1 MKELYEKLK
10 EKFDEKD
17 LEFRVGATNSDK
29 TMGLALAYVQARA
42 IQNRLDEVLGM
53 ENWKV
58 SYREIQGGFLCT
70 LSIRINDE
78 WIEKEDG
85 ASVTEFESV
94 KGGISN
100 SFKRVAS
107 SGFGIGRYLYNA
119 RDSWYFV
126 KKQGSGYIFA
136 ETPKLHLKEE
146 KESQPKAETRPKA
159 EPQKNTDI
167 IITFGKYK
175 GQSLTDIFHND
186 RSYIK
191 YLPIP
196 KPLLATLLKAF
207 DIPPFTDSN
216 SVTLAPSSFSIHS
229 SFILMER
236 VHRNPP

>member
-1 MKELYEKLK
+1 MKELCKKLK

-42 IQNRLDEVLGM
+42 IQNRLDEVVGF

-58 SYREIQGGFLCT
+58 SYREIQGGFICT

-100 SFKRVAS
+100 AFKRVAS

-119 RDSWYFV
+119 RNSWYPI
-126 KKQGSGYIFA
+126 KKQGNGYIFA
-136 ETPKLHLKEE
+136 ETPKLQLNEGQTKI
-146 KESQPKAETRPKA
+146 ETRPKA
-159 EPQKNTDI
+159 EPQNNNEI

-175 GQSLTDIFHND
+175 GQSLTDIYHND

-191 YLPIP
+191 YLRDKSKDTDII
-196 KPLLATLLKAF
+196 KECEKLLA
-207 DIPPFTDSN
+207 S
-216 SVTLAPSSFSIHS
+216 
-229 SFILMER
+229 
-236 VHRNPP
+236 

>member
-1 MKELYEKLK
+1 MKGIYEKLK

-42 IQNRLDEVLGM
+42 IQNRLDEVVGF

-58 SYREIQGGFLCT
+58 SYKEIQGGFLCT

-100 SFKRVAS
+100 AFKRVAS

-119 RDSWYFV
+119 RNSWYPIKPQGKGFV
-126 KKQGSGYIFA
+126 FA
-136 ETPKLHLKEE
+136 ETPKFQLNED
-146 KESQPKAETRPKA
+146 QPKAETKP
-159 EPQKNTDI
+159 EVELSKNTEI

-175 GQSLTDIFHND
+175 GQSLTDIYHND

-191 YLPIP
+191 YLRDKSKDADII
-196 KPLLATLLKAF
+196 KECEKLLV
-207 DIPPFTDSN
+207 S
-216 SVTLAPSSFSIHS
+216 
-229 SFILMER
+229 
-236 VHRNPP
+236 

>member
-1 MKELYEKLK
+1 MKEIYEKLK
-10 EKFDEKD
+10 EKFDERD

-29 TMGLALAYVQARA
+29 TIGLALPYVQARA
-42 IQNRLDEVLGM
+42 IQNRLDEVLGF

-58 SYREIQGGFLCT
+58 SYRQIQGGFLCT
-70 LSIRINDE
+70 LSIRKNSNSE

-85 ASVTEFESV
+85 ASTTDVESV

-100 SFKRVAS
+100 SFKRTAS
-107 SGFGIGRYLYNA
+107 IFGIGRYLY
-119 RDSWYFV
+119 DSKNNWFPI
-126 KKQGSGYIFA
+126 KKQGNSYVFI
-136 ETPKLHLKEE
+136 ETPKLQLNEE

-191 YLPIP
+191 YLRDKSKDTDII
-196 KPLLATLLKAF
+196 KKCEKLLA
-207 DIPPFTDSN
+207 S
-216 SVTLAPSSFSIHS
+216 
-229 SFILMER
+229 
-236 VHRNPP
+236 

>member
-1 MKELYEKLK
+1 MKGLCERLK

-42 IQNRLDEVLGM
+42 IQNRLDEVVGF

-58 SYREIQGGFLCT
+58 SYKEIQGGFLCT

-100 SFKRVAS
+100 AFKRVAS

-119 RDSWYFV
+119 RNSWYPIKPQGKGFV
-126 KKQGSGYIFA
+126 FA
-136 ETPKLHLKEE
+136 ETPKFQLNED
-146 KESQPKAETRPKA
+146 QPKAETKP
-159 EPQKNTDI
+159 EVELSKNTEI

-175 GQSLTDIFHND
+175 GQSLTDIYHND

-191 YLPIP
+191 YLRDKSKDADII
-196 KPLLATLLKAF
+196 KECEKLLV
-207 DIPPFTDSN
+207 S
-216 SVTLAPSSFSIHS
+216 
-229 SFILMER
+229 
-236 VHRNPP
+236 

>member
-1 MKELYEKLK
+1 MKELCEKLK

-42 IQNRLDEVLGM
+42 IQNRLDEVVGI

-70 LSIRINDE
+70 LSIRINNE
-78 WIEKEDG
+78 WISKEDG
-85 ASVTEFESV
+85 ANVTEFESV

-100 SFKRVAS
+100 AFKRVAS

-119 RDSWYFV
+119 RNSWYPI
-126 KKQGSGYIFA
+126 KKQGNGYIFA
-136 ETPKLHLKEE
+136 EIPKLQLNEE
-146 KESQPKAETRPKA
+146 KESQIKTRSKI
-159 EPQKNTDI
+159 ESQKNNNI

-191 YLPIP
+191 YLRDKSKDIEII
-196 KPLLATLLKAF
+196 KECEKLLA
-207 DIPPFTDSN
+207 S
-216 SVTLAPSSFSIHS
+216 
-229 SFILMER
+229 
-236 VHRNPP
+236 

>member
-1 MKELYEKLK
+1 MKEIYEKLK

-42 IQNRLDEVLGM
+42 IQNRLDEVVGF

-58 SYREIQGGFLCT
+58 SYKEIQGGFLCT

-100 SFKRVAS
+100 AFKRVAS

-119 RDSWYFV
+119 RNSWYPI
-126 KKQGSGYIFA
+126 KKQGNGYIFA
-136 ETPKLHLKEE
+136 ETPKLQLNEE
-146 KESQPKAETRPKA
+146 KESQPKAEAKPKT
-159 EPQKNTDI
+159 EPSKNTEI

-175 GQSLTDIFHND
+175 GQSLTDIYHND

-191 YLPIP
+191 YLRDKSKDTEII
-196 KPLLATLLKAF
+196 KECEKLLA
-207 DIPPFTDSN
+207 S
-216 SVTLAPSSFSIHS
+216 
-229 SFILMER
+229 
-236 VHRNPP
+236 

>member
-1 MKELYEKLK
+1 MKELCEKLK

-42 IQNRLDEVLGM
+42 IQNRLDEVVGI

-70 LSIRINDE
+70 LSIRINNE
-78 WIEKEDG
+78 WISKEDG
-85 ASVTEFESV
+85 ANVTEFESV

-100 SFKRVAS
+100 AFKRVAS
-107 SGFGIGRYLYNA
+107 SRFGIGRYLYNA
-119 RDSWYFV
+119 RNSWYPI
-126 KKQGSGYIFA
+126 KKQGNGYIFA
-136 ETPKLHLKEE
+136 EIPKLQLNEE
-146 KESQPKAETRPKA
+146 KENQIKTRSKI
-159 EPQKNTDI
+159 ESQKNNNI

-191 YLPIP
+191 YLRDKSKDIEII
-196 KPLLATLLKAF
+196 KECEKLLA
-207 DIPPFTDSN
+207 S
-216 SVTLAPSSFSIHS
+216 
-229 SFILMER
+229 
-236 VHRNPP
+236 

>member
-1 MKELYEKLK
+1 MKGLCEKLK

-42 IQNRLDEVLGM
+42 IQNRLDEVVGF

-58 SYREIQGGFLCT
+58 SYKEIQGGFLCT
-70 LSIRINDE
+70 LSIRINNE

-119 RDSWYFV
+119 RNSWYPI
-126 KKQGSGYIFA
+126 KKQGNGYIFA
-136 ETPKLHLKEE
+136 ETPKLQLNEDQTKI
-146 KESQPKAETRPKA
+146 ETRPKA
-159 EPQKNTDI
+159 EPQNNNEI

-175 GQSLTDIFHND
+175 GQSLTDIYHND

-191 YLPIP
+191 YLRDKSKDTEII
-196 KPLLATLLKAF
+196 KECEKLLA
-207 DIPPFTDSN
+207 S
-216 SVTLAPSSFSIHS
+216 
-229 SFILMER
+229 
-236 VHRNPP
+236 

>member
-1 MKELYEKLK
+1 MNHKEDTGQLCFLKITKEDFMKEIYEKLK
-10 EKFDEKD
+10 EKFDED
-17 LEFRVGATNSDK
+17 SIEFRVGAMNNEK

-42 IQNRLDEVLGM
+42 IQNRLDEVVGF

-70 LSIRINDE
+70 LSIRINNE

-85 ASVTEFESV
+85 SGITSYESI

-100 SFKRVAS
+100 AFKRVAS

-119 RDSWYFV
+119 RDSWYPV
-126 KKQGSGYIFA
+126 KKQGNGYVFA
-136 ETPKLHLKEE
+136 ETPKLQLNEE

-191 YLPIP
+191 YLRDKSKDTEII
-196 KPLLATLLKAF
+196 KECEKLLA
-207 DIPPFTDSN
+207 S
-216 SVTLAPSSFSIHS
+216 
-229 SFILMER
+229 
-236 VHRNPP
+236 

>member
-1 MKELYEKLK
+1 MKELCEKLK

-42 IQNRLDEVLGM
+42 IQNRLDEVVGI

-70 LSIRINDE
+70 LSIRINNE
-78 WIEKEDG
+78 WISKEDG
-85 ASVTEFESV
+85 ANVTEFESV

-100 SFKRVAS
+100 AFKRVAS

-119 RDSWYFV
+119 RNSWYPI
-126 KKQGSGYIFA
+126 KKQGNGYIFA
-136 ETPKLHLKEE
+136 EIPKLQLNEE
-146 KESQPKAETRPKA
+146 KENQIKTRSKI
-159 EPQKNTDI
+159 ESQKNNNI

-191 YLPIP
+191 YLRDKSKDVEII
-196 KPLLATLLKAF
+196 KECEKLLA
-207 DIPPFTDSN
+207 S
-216 SVTLAPSSFSIHS
+216 
-229 SFILMER
+229 
-236 VHRNPP
+236 

>member
-1 MKELYEKLK
+1 MKGLCEKLK

-17 LEFRVGATNSDK
+17 LEFRVGAMNNEK

-42 IQNRLDEVLGM
+42 IQNRLDEVVGF

-78 WIEKEDG
+78 WISKEDG
-85 ASVTEFESV
+85 AGITDYQSI

-100 SFKRVAS
+100 AFKRVAS

-119 RDSWYFV
+119 RDSWYAIKPQGKGFV
-126 KKQGSGYIFA
+126 FA
-136 ETPKLHLKEE
+136 ETPKLQLNEE
-146 KESQPKAETRPKA
+146 KESQAKIETRPKA
-159 EPQKNTDI
+159 EPQNNNEI

-175 GQSLTDIFHND
+175 GQSLTDIYHND

-191 YLPIP
+191 YLRDKSKDTEII
-196 KPLLATLLKAF
+196 KECEKLLV
-207 DIPPFTDSN
+207 S
-216 SVTLAPSSFSIHS
+216 
-229 SFILMER
+229 
-236 VHRNPP
+236 

>member
-1 MKELYEKLK
+1 MKEIYEKLK

-42 IQNRLDEVLGM
+42 IQNRLDEVVGF

-58 SYREIQGGFLCT
+58 SYKEIQGGFLCT

-100 SFKRVAS
+100 AFKRVAS

-119 RDSWYFV
+119 RNSWYPIKPQGKGFV
-126 KKQGSGYIFA
+126 FA
-136 ETPKLHLKEE
+136 ETPKLQLNED
-146 KESQPKAETRPKA
+146 QPKAETRPKA
-159 EPQKNTDI
+159 EPQNKDEI

-175 GQSLTDIFHND
+175 GQSLTDIYHND

-191 YLPIP
+191 YPRDKSKDTEII
-196 KPLLATLLKAF
+196 KECEKLLA
-207 DIPPFTDSN
+207 S
-216 SVTLAPSSFSIHS
+216 
-229 SFILMER
+229 
-236 VHRNPP
+236 

>member
-1 MKELYEKLK
+1 MKGIYEKLK

-42 IQNRLDEVLGM
+42 IQNRLDEVLGF

-58 SYREIQGGFLCT
+58 SYKEIQGGFLCT

-100 SFKRVAS
+100 AFKRVAS

-119 RDSWYFV
+119 RNSWYPIKPQGKGFV
-126 KKQGSGYIFA
+126 FA
-136 ETPKLHLKEE
+136 ETPKLQLNED
-146 KESQPKAETRPKA
+146 QPKAKTRSKA
-159 EPQKNTDI
+159 EPQNNDEI

-175 GQSLTDIFHND
+175 GQSLTDIYHND

-191 YLPIP
+191 YLRDKSKDTEIIRECE
-196 KPLLATLLKAF
+196 KLLA
-207 DIPPFTDSN
+207 S
-216 SVTLAPSSFSIHS
+216 
-229 SFILMER
+229 
-236 VHRNPP
+236 

>member
-1 MKELYEKLK
+1 MKELCKKLK

-42 IQNRLDEVLGM
+42 IQNRLDEVVGF

-58 SYREIQGGFLCT
+58 SYKEIQGGFLCT

-100 SFKRVAS
+100 AFKRVAS

-119 RDSWYFV
+119 RDSWYAIKPQGKGFV
-126 KKQGSGYIFA
+126 FA
-136 ETPKLHLKEE
+136 ETPKLQLNEE
-146 KESQPKAETRPKA
+146 KESKEKTEAKPKAEQQNNN
-159 EPQKNTDI
+159 EI

-175 GQSLTDIFHND
+175 GQSLTDIYHND

-191 YLPIP
+191 YLRDKSKDTEII
-196 KPLLATLLKAF
+196 KECEKLLV
-207 DIPPFTDSN
+207 S
-216 SVTLAPSSFSIHS
+216 
-229 SFILMER
+229 
-236 VHRNPP
+236 